1 MHNCRDAIH
10 GVRRC
15 GGAQIMRGVEDAAP
29 YNIKKETTT
38 MPNTHA
44 RASILD
50 IAKSIALVNMLAF
63 HAMYDIVYIFGVDAP
78 WFKSLGAFFWQ
89 QFICFTFIICSGAVL
104 PLSRKPMRH
113 AATLFGCGCLLT
125 LITYFFM
132 PEEVIHFGI
141 LSLLGASAFITA
153 LLLPLFK
160 KLPATP
166 AALAFFA
173 LFAVTYNVPRHGYP
187 FRFFYW
193 LGFPRLFRAHS
204 VAFPLH
210 LRLFCVARRHGKPSP
225 RRCHEYPARENLRV
239 GQPPQPRHLYASS
252 ANYLRRFAVAFQVIY
267 VTIKL
272 KRGAI

>member
-1 MHNCRDAIH
+1 
-10 GVRRC
+10 
-15 GGAQIMRGVEDAAP
+15 MRGVEDAAP

-193 LGFPRLFRAHS
+193 LGFPREGFYSSDYFALIPWLFLYIFGYFAWRAVMESPARAAVMNIPRVKICEWVSRRSLVIYMLHQPMIYGVLLLLFR
-204 VAFPLH
+204 
-210 LRLFCVARRHGKPSP
+210 
-225 RRCHEYPARENLRV
+225 
-239 GQPPQPRHLYASS
+239 
-252 ANYLRRFAVAFQVIY
+252 
-267 VTIKL
+267 
-272 KRGAI
+272 